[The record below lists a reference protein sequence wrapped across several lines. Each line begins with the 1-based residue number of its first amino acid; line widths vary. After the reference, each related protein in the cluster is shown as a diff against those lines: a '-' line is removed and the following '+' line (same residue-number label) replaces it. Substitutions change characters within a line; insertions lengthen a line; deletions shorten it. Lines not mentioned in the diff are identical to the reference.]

1 MKSRLLTA
9 CVVIG
14 SMLAPLAAYSAEDAD
29 HDRAHPK
36 QWVKDSAI
44 TTQIKTKMAMD
55 KQVSATHISVDTDDQ
70 GVVQLSGTA
79 KSQAEAEKAAE
90 IAQSVK
96 GVTSVDNKIRVSHDR

>member
-29 HDRAHPK
+29 HDRSHPK

-44 TTQIKTKMAMD
+44 TTQIKTKMAAD
-55 KQVSATHISVDTDDQ
+55 REVSAMHIKVDTDGH

-79 KSQAEAEKAAE
+79 KSEAEADKAVA

-96 GVTSVDNKIRVSHDR
+96 GVTSVDNKITVAKDR